1 MTLSSAANANMTSK
15 ISYDIHGIDIVRNL
29 KWMNIKERYQ
39 YLLGTLM
46 YKCVNKTAP
55 SYLVDRLYKTYILRI
70 LGLPLITNYIYL
82 ILTYLYTKKVFV
94 IMVLCSGITFLII
107 LHQVE
112 VLIVLNSILKI
123 ILYHRY
129 ELSHAFY
136 FASCIKY
143 VLMCFCLVIF
153 TYLLIYCY

>member
-1 MTLSSAANANMTSK
+1 MINIEQLQRLQNRAARSVTHNY
-15 ISYDIHGIDIVRNL
+15 SYDIHGIDIVRNL

-46 YKCVNKTAP
+46 YKCVNKTSP
-55 SYLVDRLYKTYILRI
+55 SYLVDRFQTVQDIHTQNTI
-70 LGLPLITNYIYL
+70 GLPLITNYIYL
-82 ILTYLYTKKVFV
+82 ILTYLYIKKVFR
-94 IMVLCSGITFLII
+94 IMMLCSGITFLII

-129 ELSHAFY
+129 SLYMH
-136 FASCIKY
+136 
-143 VLMCFCLVIF
+143 
-153 TYLLIYCY
+153 LILPLI

>member
-1 MTLSSAANANMTSK
+1 
-15 ISYDIHGIDIVRNL
+15 
-29 KWMNIKERYQ
+29 MNIKERYQ

-55 SYLVDRLYKTYILRI
+55 SYLVDRFQTIQDIHVQNTRCAINNKLY
-70 LGLPLITNYIYL
+70 LPHPNLS
-82 ILTYLYTKKVFV
+82 LYKKVFL
-94 IMVLCSGITFLII
+94 IMVLCSGITFPII

-112 VLIVLNSILKI
+112 VLIVLNSTLKI

-143 VLMCFCLVIF
+143 VLMCFCLLVIF
-153 TYLLIYCY
+153 VYLLILLIYFNNIVLF